1 MRLFRR
7 RDESRLHE
15 IGEAEAYGRSYG
27 KQSGDVRVLKAAEPR
42 RPRAQL
48 RVTGEALRK
57 AFLERLNR
65 RHPAERPDKAEE

>member
-1 MRLFRR
+1 VRLFRGR
-7 RDESRLHE
+7 NETRLHE

-27 KQSGDVRVLKAAEPR
+27 EHSGDVRVVKAERR

-57 AFLERLNR
+57 AFLDRLNK
-65 RHPAERPDKAEE
+65 RHAADRPDKAEQ